1 MGTMCA
7 ALALTFVL
15 ATLLEKN
22 IADDDMG
29 QRPVLPPG
37 YRPKPPGKEGQWCA
51 PYRHC
56 QPQLCC
62 LRLSNRSKLCQP
74 KAQLGQPCSDGPVKG
89 DIYHGNCPCLTG
101 TCESGYCI
109 QYKEIK

>member
-1 MGTMCA
+1 MGTLCA

-37 YRPKPPGKEGQWCA
+37 FIPKPPGKQGEWCA
-51 PYRHC
+51 PHRLCGHN
-56 QPQLCC
+56 LCC
-62 LRLSNRSKLCQP
+62 LKSKKGSRTCRP
-74 KAQLGQPCSDGPVKG
+74 NAQLGMPCSDAPIKG
-89 DIYHGNCPCLTG
+89 QIYPGNCPCSKG
-101 TCESGYCI
+101 TCKNGVCSNDWKG
-109 QYKEIK
+109 K